1 MTTYPSIA
9 LGIELPILFEL
20 PQNPRGISSQS
31 SDSSVH
37 RDKLYSSAKTSVGLS
52 IDIFQH
58 LGGGEKSNLTCQI
71 LWDLT
76 KNN

>member
-9 LGIELPILFEL
+9 LRTELRVLFEL
-20 PQNPRGISSQS
+20 PENPRGISSQS
-31 SDSSVH
+31 SNSYIH
-37 RDKLYSSAKTSVGLS
+37 RDKVYSSGKTSAGLS
-52 IDIFQH
+52 IGIFQY
-58 LGGGEKSNLTCQI
+58 LEGGEKANPTCQI

>member
-9 LGIELPILFEL
+9 LRIELPVLFEL

-31 SDSSVH
+31 SDSNVH
-37 RDKLYSSAKTSVGLS
+37 RDKVYSSGKTSVGLA
-52 IDIFQH
+52 IDIFQY
-58 LGGGEKSNLTCQI
+58 LEGGGESNLACQI

>member
-9 LGIELPILFEL
+9 LRTELCFLFEL
-20 PQNPRGISSQS
+20 PQNPRGISRQS
-31 SDSSVH
+31 SNCNVH
-37 RDKLYSSAKTSVGLS
+37 RHKVYASGKTSVVLS

-58 LGGGEKSNLTCQI
+58 LEGEEKPNPTSQI

>member
-9 LGIELPILFEL
+9 LRIELRILFEL

-31 SDSSVH
+31 SNSTIH
-37 RDKLYSSAKTSVGLS
+37 RDKVYSSGKTSVGLS
-52 IDIFQH
+52 IDIFQY
-58 LGGGEKSNLTCQI
+58 LEEGEKPNPTCQI
-71 LWDLT
+71 LWDLI